1 MLSPEERALALDMA
15 DKLIEL
21 YEQREEALHSRDL
34 GRVHEVQARI
44 SATSAERQEL
54 PSRADC

>member
-21 YEQREEALHSRDL
+21 YEQREEALDSGDL
-34 GRVHEVQARI
+34 DRVYEVQARI
-44 SATSAERQEL
+44 GATRAARQVL
-54 PSRADC
+54 SGLDC